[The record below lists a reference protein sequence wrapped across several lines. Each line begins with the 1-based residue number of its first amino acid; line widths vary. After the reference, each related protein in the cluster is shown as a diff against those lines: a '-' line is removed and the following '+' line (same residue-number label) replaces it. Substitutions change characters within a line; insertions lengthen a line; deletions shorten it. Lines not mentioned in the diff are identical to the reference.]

1 MKETTHTKTEQ
12 RSKRLLVTNVMYF
25 SECFIATYLSM
36 FISVKWRI
44 EATLSTLTMFVDVA
58 KSGQYALNPS
68 PCSST
73 TSAAVKKGCP
83 ITPITQ
89 SVVAKQASAML
100 LMVFRLGLVFTA
112 NMTSVFKMHVM
123 GKQMIFMIIRDRIT
137 LYAFLVLSFSVPPKK
152 VTSPHSE
159 VTCSAWKVLL
169 KFILLAWSDLWFL
182 GVNRGTLPKPRL
194 IWTTVNEM
202 LDQRPE
208 SINV

>member
-1 MKETTHTKTEQ
+1 
-12 RSKRLLVTNVMYF
+12 
-25 SECFIATYLSM
+25 M
-36 FISVKWRI
+36 FISVKRRI
-44 EATLSTLTMFVDVA
+44 EATPSTLTMFIDVA
-58 KSGQYALNPS
+58 KSGQYALDPS

-73 TSAAVKKGCP
+73 ASAAVKKGCP

-100 LMVFRLGLVFTA
+100 LMVFRRGLVFTA
-112 NMTSVFKMHVM
+112 NMTSVFKMLVM

-137 LYAFLVLSFSVPPKK
+137 LYASVVLSFSVPPKK

-159 VTCSAWKVLL
+159 VICPEWKVSL

-182 GVNRGTLPKPRL
+182 GVNRGTLPKLRL

-202 LDQRPE
+202 FDKRPE
-208 SINV
+208 SSV